1 MKNDLLSKASIDKG
15 ASSKVKSFCY
25 TLGFVSIFVNSIG
38 LNLTQINT
46 AYTEHIV
53 KVIDGEDI
61 VNSDELIKEIEQLKL
76 DVAELQQDSHKSTV
90 LKEN

>member
-1 MKNDLLSKASIDKG
+1 MKSDLLSKESIDKG

-25 TLGFVSIFVNSIG
+25 TLGFISIFVNSIG

-53 KVIDGEDI
+53 RMID
-61 VNSDELIKEIEQLKL
+61 SDDNNVSVELLKELEQLKL
-76 DVAELQQDSHKSTV
+76 DVAELKEDSHKSIKV
-90 LKEN
+90 K

>member
-1 MKNDLLSKASIDKG
+1 MKNDLLSKESIDKG

-25 TLGFVSIFVNSIG
+25 TLGFISIFVNSIG

-53 KVIDGEDI
+53 RMIDSDDNN
-61 VNSDELIKEIEQLKL
+61 VNVELLKELEQLKL
-76 DVAELQQDSHKSTV
+76 DVAELKEDSHKSIKV
-90 LKEN
+90 K